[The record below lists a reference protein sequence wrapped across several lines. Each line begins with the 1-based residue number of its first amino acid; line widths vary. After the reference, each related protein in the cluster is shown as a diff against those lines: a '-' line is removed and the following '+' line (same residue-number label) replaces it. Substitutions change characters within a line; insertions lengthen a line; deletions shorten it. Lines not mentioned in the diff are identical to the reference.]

1 MAKDSQK
8 TINLKDTFAEFKEL
22 KNIDQPVMISVIK
35 DSFRS
40 VIAKI
45 YGTDENFNVVINPD
59 KGDCEIYHER
69 IVVEDGAVEDE
80 LSQIELTKAREIDP
94 ECEIGEDV
102 SEKIDFVKFGRRAV
116 LTLRQTLSSKIL
128 ELQKEALYDKYKDMV
143 GEIVYGE
150 VYQIWKREILLL
162 DAQGNEMFL
171 PIDQKIPSETFRK
184 GDSVKAVVVEVAN
197 KNNNLK
203 ITVSR
208 TANLFLQ
215 RLFELEIP
223 EVQDNIILIKKIAR
237 IPGEKAKV
245 AVESVDDRIDP
256 VGSCV
261 GVKGSRIHSIVRE
274 LRNENI
280 DVINYTSNNQLFIT
294 RALSPAK
301 ISSIKLDDEEKRA
314 EVSLKPE
321 EVSLAI
327 GKNGYNIRLASMLTG
342 YEIEVFRD
350 VQTEEEDIY
359 LDEFSDEIEQWII
372 DILKENGYGTAKS
385 VLTAPREVLLKATD
399 LEEETID
406 NVLSVLAAE
415 FE

>member
-1 MAKDSQK
+1 MAKDSTK
-8 TINLKDTFAEFKEL
+8 SVNLKDTFAEFKEL
-22 KNIDQPVMISVIK
+22 KNIDQSMMISVLK

-40 VIAKI
+40 VIAKL
-45 YGTDENFNVVINPD
+45 YGSDENFNVVINPD
-59 KGDCEIYHER
+59 KGDCEIYR
-69 IVVEDGAVEDE
+69 DRTVVEDGAIEDPLAEIE
-80 LSQIELTKAREIDP
+80 LSAARQIDP
-94 ECEIGEDV
+94 ECEVGEDV
-102 SEKIDFVKFGRRAV
+102 TEKIDFLSFGRRAV
-116 LTLRQTLSSKIL
+116 LTLRQTLASKIL
-128 ELQKEALYDKYKDMV
+128 ELQKETIYEKYKDMV
-143 GEIVYGE
+143 GQIVYGE

-184 GDSVKAVVVEVAN
+184 GDSVRAVVVEVAN
-197 KNNNLK
+197 KNNTLR

-223 EVQDNIILIKKIAR
+223 EVQDYIILIKKIAR

-245 AVESVDDRIDP
+245 AVESIDDRIDP

-280 DVINYTSNNQLFIT
+280 DVINYTSNTQLFIT

-301 ISSIKLDDEEKRA
+301 ISSIKVDEREKRA

-350 VQTEEEDIY
+350 VQGDEEDIY
-359 LDEFSDEIEQWII
+359 LDEFSDEIEQWIL
-372 DILKENGYGTAKS
+372 DILKENGYDTAKS
-385 VLTAPREVLLKATD
+385 VLAVPREELLKETD

-406 NVLSVLAAE
+406 NVLSVLRAE